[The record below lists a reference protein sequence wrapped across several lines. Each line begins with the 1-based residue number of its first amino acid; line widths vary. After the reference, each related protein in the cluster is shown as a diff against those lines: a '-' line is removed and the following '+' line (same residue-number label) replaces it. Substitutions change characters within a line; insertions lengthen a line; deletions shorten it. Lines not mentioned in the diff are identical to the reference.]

1 MLVEW
6 LTPCT
11 PRWFIVC
18 VFVLDVAVNVG
29 WPQAV
34 VGAGLAYVGRV
45 FWAANASGYVD
56 WGWHGVT
63 FDMRVA
69 VLEMS

>member
-1 MLVEW
+1 MVDPDCLLCVCLFLVA
-6 LTPCT
+6 LSG
-11 PRWFIVC
+11 
-18 VFVLDVAVNVG
+18 LAAG
-29 WPQAV
+29 AV